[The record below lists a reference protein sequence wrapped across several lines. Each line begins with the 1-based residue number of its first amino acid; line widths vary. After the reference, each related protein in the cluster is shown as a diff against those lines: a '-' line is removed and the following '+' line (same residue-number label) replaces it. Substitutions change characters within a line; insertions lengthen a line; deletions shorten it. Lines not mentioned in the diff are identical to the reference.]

1 MTDEESRTW
10 PAPHTP
16 TVPERTPAG
25 RFPKGISGNPA
36 GRPRGAKGKFSEAL
50 VTDFA
55 RDWQEHGAEVVA
67 RVRVENPVAYLSV
80 AARLVPRE
88 FLIESSG
95 AVETMSDD
103 ELIAIIVA
111 ARKTQK

>member
-1 MTDEESRTW
+1 MNDDDEEKKTW
-10 PAPHTP
+10 VA
-16 TVPERTPAG
+16 RTPAG
-25 RFPKGISGNPA
+25 RFPEGISGNPA

-67 RVRVENPVAYLSV
+67 RVRVENPVAYLTV
-80 AARLVPRE
+80 ASRLVPRE

-103 ELIAIIVA
+103 ELIAIKA

>member
-10 PAPHTP
+10 PAPYTP
-16 TVPERTPAG
+16 TALERTSAG

-80 AARLVPRE
+80 ASRLVPRE
-88 FLIESSG
+88 FLIESGG
-95 AVETMSDD
+95 AIEQMSDE
-103 ELIAIIVA
+103 ELIAIVVA
-111 ARKTQK
+111 ARHSQK